1 MERAVFF
8 LWPLLRNDRRREEKE
23 CGGGVSPSLLPHF
36 SPMNVRKGSAFLAF
50 GFFCRCCFFACS
62 HFLKAHTLMFSR
74 RLALFFDF
82 LFFS

>member
-1 MERAVFF
+1 MEKRKWRELFFFF

-50 GFFCRCCFFACS
+50 GFFFVVVVS
-62 HFLKAHTLMFSR
+62 SLVHTFL
-74 RLALFFDF
+74 RLTPSCLAGD
-82 LFFS
+82 